1 VDMDGFFAAVESIYH
16 PEADGKPMA
25 VAGDPKN
32 RRGIILAKNQ
42 LAKKAGVKTAEP
54 IWQAMRKCPDLL
66 LLPPRHHLYEEYCE
80 KANEIY
86 ERYTDLVQRA
96 SIDESYLDITGAP
109 KLRKY
114 GAGAMVADEIRDVIR
129 SELRLT
135 ASVGVSFCK
144 LFAKMGS
151 ELNKQDGTSV
161 ISRENY
167 KSILYP
173 LPVRAIMSVGGA
185 TEKTLASMGIATEK
199 TLASMG
205 IATVGQL
212 AAVNEELLVKRP
224 GKHGSLLYR
233 YANGLDTEP
242 VRRSEEQDEMKSIG
256 NGMTFRRD
264 LLTMED
270 IRLGILK
277 LSDTVAYRLRKHNKK
292 CYGIQVTIKDPEL
305 KVIDRQSKLEKPTNL
320 AKTIS
325 ETALAIVERTWKIGK
340 PIRLLTVT
348 AINLTSEND
357 GGQMSLFDDPS
368 AEIKQEKLE
377 RLIDGLKSQYGE
389 SAVKHASVLKNDLGI
404 ED

>member
-1 VDMDGFFAAVESIYH
+1 M
-16 PEADGKPMA
+16 
-25 VAGDPKN
+25 
-32 RRGIILAKNQ
+32 
-42 LAKKAGVKTAEP
+42 
-54 IWQAMRKCPDLL
+54 
-66 LLPPRHHLYEEYCE
+66 
-80 KANEIY
+80 
-86 ERYTDLVQRA
+86 VQRA

-135 ASVGVSFCK
+135 VSVGVSFCK

-151 ELNKQDGTSV
+151 ELNKLNGTSV

-185 TEKTLASMGIATEK
+185 TEKTLVSMGI
-199 TLASMG
+199 S
-205 IATVGQL
+205 TVGQL
-212 AAVNEELLVKRP
+212 AAVNEELLVKRL

-242 VRRSEEQDEMKSIG
+242 VRRSEEEDEMKSIG
-256 NGMTFRRD
+256 DGMTFRRD

-292 CYGIQVTIKDPEL
+292 CYGIQVAIKDPEL

-325 ETALAIVERTWKIGK
+325 ESALAIVERAWKIGK

-357 GGQMSLFDDPS
+357 GGQMNLFDDPS